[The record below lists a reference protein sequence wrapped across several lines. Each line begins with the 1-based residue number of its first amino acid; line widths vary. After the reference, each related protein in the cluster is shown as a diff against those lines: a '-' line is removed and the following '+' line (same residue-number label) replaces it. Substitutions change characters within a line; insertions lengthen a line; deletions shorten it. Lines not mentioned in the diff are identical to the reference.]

1 MEREA
6 AGGVGTGGETGYWAD
21 AVVDRVT
28 AGNVEIFDHN
38 KLFTMTM
45 TMAKRTTMLLPQQQQ
60 RAAATCSSNVQ
71 QAASRTA
78 RPARI
83 PRVEMRKA
91 VANCEL
97 FCLGSVRQKLVF
109 YNNNNISNS
118 SYSSRSSSSSR
129 NSSRLLAICCCNMM
143 QTNFN
148 KPAVWRRSCNLS

>member
-1 MEREA
+1 MSRVGEGAATALGLSTNAADRYLEASKRFQAACVYTPVNWSMREEGEGG
-6 AGGVGTGGETGYWAD
+6 AGSYWAE
-21 AVVDRVT
+21 AVAGRVT

-45 TMAKRTTMLLPQQQQ
+45 TTTASTMGQEDDDDNDDGCACNSNRNVQQQ
-60 RAAATCSSNVQ
+60 RAT
-71 QAASRTA
+71 ASRTA

-109 YNNNNISNS
+109 Y
-118 SYSSRSSSSSR
+118 
-129 NSSRLLAICCCNMM
+129 C
-143 QTNFN
+143 Q
-148 KPAVWRRSCNLS
+148 